1 MKLTAIILAVFTA
14 SCGAQ
19 NTNKNIDNDLKI
31 KMEDKYEVAILGSG
45 CFWCTEAIF
54 ADLKGVMKAESG
66 YAGGHKENPTY
77 KEVCT
82 GNTGHAEVVKVTF
95 DPAVITFKELL
106 EVFWFSHDPT
116 TLNRQG
122 ADVGTQYRS
131 AIFYMKEEQKNIAQE
146 YKNRLNDD
154 KVYDSPVVTE
164 ITPYTNYF
172 KAENYHQDYFALN
185 GSQPYCN
192 VVIKPKVEK
201 FRKVFHEKL
210 K

>member
-1 MKLTAIILAVFTA
+1 MAIFFTVFTA

-19 NTNKNIDNDLKI
+19 NTQKANTDNNLKLD
-31 KMEDKYEVAILGSG
+31 MEDKYQVAIFGSG

-54 ADLKGVMKAESG
+54 ADLKGVIKAESG
-66 YAGGHKENPTY
+66 YAGGHKDNPTY

-82 GNTGHAEVVKVTF
+82 GNTGHAEVVKVTY
-95 DPAVITFKELL
+95 DPTVITFEELL

-131 AIFYMKEEQKNIAQE
+131 VIFYMNEEQKKLAE
-146 YKNRLNDD
+146 AYKNKLNAD
-154 KVYDSPVVTE
+154 KVYENPVVTE

>member
-1 MKLTAIILAVFTA
+1 MIFTA

-19 NTNKNIDNDLKI
+19 NTQNANTDNNLKLDMENK
-31 KMEDKYEVAILGSG
+31 YQVAIFGSG

-54 ADLKGVMKAESG
+54 ADLKGVIKAESG
-66 YAGGHKENPTY
+66 YAGGHKDNPTY

-82 GNTGHAEVVKVTF
+82 GNTGHAEVVKVTY
-95 DPAVITFKELL
+95 DPSVITFEELL

-122 ADVGTQYRS
+122 ADEGTQYRS
-131 AIFYMKEEQKNIAQE
+131 AIFYMNEEQKKLAE
-146 YKNRLNDD
+146 AYKNKLNTD
-154 KVYDSPVVTE
+154 KVYKNPVVTE
-164 ITPYTNYF
+164 ITAYTNYF

-201 FRKVFHEKL
+201 FRKVFQEKL

>member
-1 MKLTAIILAVFTA
+1 MIFTA

-19 NTNKNIDNDLKI
+19 NTQNANTDNNLKLDMENK
-31 KMEDKYEVAILGSG
+31 YQVAIFGSG

-54 ADLKGVMKAESG
+54 ADLKGVIKAESG
-66 YAGGHKENPTY
+66 YAGGHKDNPTY

-82 GNTGHAEVVKVTF
+82 GNTGHAEVVKVIY
-95 DPAVITFKELL
+95 DPSVITFQELL

-122 ADVGTQYRS
+122 ADEGTQYRS
-131 AIFYMKEEQKNIAQE
+131 SIFYMNEEQKKLAE
-146 YKNRLNDD
+146 AYKNKLNAD
-154 KVYDSPVVTE
+154 KVYENPVVTE
-164 ITPYTNYF
+164 ITAYTNYF

-201 FRKVFHEKL
+201 FRKVFQEKL

>member
-1 MKLTAIILAVFTA
+1 MAFLFMIFTA

-19 NTNKNIDNDLKI
+19 NTQNANTDNNLKLDMENK
-31 KMEDKYEVAILGSG
+31 YQVAIFGSG

-54 ADLKGVMKAESG
+54 ADLKGVIKAESG
-66 YAGGHKENPTY
+66 YAGGHKDNPTY

-82 GNTGHAEVVKVTF
+82 GNTGHAEVVKVTY
-95 DPAVITFKELL
+95 DPSVITFEELL

-122 ADVGTQYRS
+122 ADEGTQYRS
-131 AIFYMKEEQKNIAQE
+131 AIFYMNEEQKKLAE
-146 YKNRLNDD
+146 AYKNKLNTD
-154 KVYDSPVVTE
+154 KVYKNPVVTE
-164 ITPYTNYF
+164 ITAYTNYF

-201 FRKVFHEKL
+201 FRKVFQEKL